1 LIQAN
6 RHGDDT
12 IAILDSGS
20 LKHRGPKL
28 DIDSSIQVVSRQV
41 YNDALQSVAERPMMI
56 MIHGNR
62 CLQEAAGTD
71 LCESRRANQTVKEKN
86 REQRP
91 KACTFARLKH
101 MGE

>member
-6 RHGDDT
+6 RRGDDT
-12 IAILDSGS
+12 TAVLDSGS
-20 LKHRGPKL
+20 LKHRDPKP

-41 YNDALQSVAERPMMI
+41 YDDALRSVAERPMTI

-71 LCESRRANQTVKEKN
+71 LCESRRANQTVKEEN
-86 REQRP
+86 REQRT
-91 KACTFARLKH
+91 KARTFTRLEH
-101 MGE
+101 TGE